1 MEQNKSTPTTE
12 QLQTAEQKQITEQK
26 PTAVQ
31 NRIIERTPYSADGY
45 IVDQARLTT
54 VKYGVMTSDIN
65 GCGWIAAFNLLKHFE
80 QEHEEQALANELIRH
95 SIFRGLM
102 GTDLFRLRRFV
113 KRHGYRMPIVFRWNK
128 KARLPEGTSAGIIYY
143 CHKDGF
149 HFVTFYADESLPPD
163 DQGEARFRF
172 LNGIGGKGNHFDT
185 MQNFLTTHN
194 VIPFALIMVWPDWR
208 KNINPAS
215 KSPAAAD

>member
-1 MEQNKSTPTTE
+1 MEQNKSTPTAE
-12 QLQTAEQKQITEQK
+12 QLQTAEQK

-65 GCGWIAAFNLLKHFE
+65 GCGWIAAYNLLKHFE

-128 KARLPEGTSAGIIYY
+128 NARLPEGTSAGIIYY

-163 DQGEARFRF
+163 ALGEARFRF

-194 VIPFALIMVWPDWR
+194 VIPFALIMIWPDWR
-208 KNINPAS
+208 KNLKPAS
-215 KSPAAAD
+215 KSPSAAD

>member
-1 MEQNKSTPTTE
+1 MSLEQNKNTPTVE
-12 QLQTAEQKQITEQK
+12 QKSAEQRHIVEK
-26 PTAVQ
+26 
-31 NRIIERTPYSADGY
+31 TPYSVDGY

-54 VKYGVMTSDIN
+54 VKYGALMSDIN

-163 DQGEARFRF
+163 ALGEARFRF

-185 MQNFLTTHN
+185 MRGFLTTHN

-208 KNINPAS
+208 KNLNPAS
-215 KSPAAAD
+215 KNPAESD